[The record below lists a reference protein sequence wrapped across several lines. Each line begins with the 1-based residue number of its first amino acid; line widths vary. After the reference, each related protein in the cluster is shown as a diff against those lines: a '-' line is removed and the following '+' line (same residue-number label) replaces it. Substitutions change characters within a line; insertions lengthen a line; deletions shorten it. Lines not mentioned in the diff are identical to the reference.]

1 MKLPSILWRDF
12 SEDHSMLLDCPTM
25 IYIYNAIF
33 YKNDQFP
40 FFFTRS
46 LQHIFTKKNASEAY
60 SLLMTSDN
68 RRLLSVCNL

>member
-1 MKLPSILWRDF
+1 MNMKLPSILWRDF

-46 LQHIFTKKNASEAY
+46 LQHIFTKKKITIK
-60 SLLMTSDN
+60 SLNDFIILEYP
-68 RRLLSVCNL
+68 